1 MNSTQSRRGRV
12 YACDSTLPPKYHLV
26 ATSSLSQIYSFWSF
40 NHFFYPCIYNQ
51 PIQAVPIFFPLKSNA
66 QLQLLGCGFWES
78 SKAIAKF
85 SRAGYQGFQAPARST
100 PAVFVDEGEMKC
112 RPPKLA
118 EAGEYDISLALNG
131 IDFTLETVRVCVY
144 ADPVLDSF
152 HPRLVDMR
160 QTTRPIEVLLVS
172 DVWMEILMKF
182 CKRHISFKSMIVK
195 LVCNFIMFSKSI
207 LYDVYW

>member
-1 MNSTQSRRGRV
+1 V
-12 YACDSTLPPKYHLV
+12 ILPYHLNI
-26 ATSSLSQIYSFWSF
+26 TSSPRPHYHKSIRFYLLISSYIYI
-40 NHFFYPCIYNQ
+40 H